1 MATEHLLDVRSSDAR
16 CATAVDRFL
25 KRAHDG
31 RMSRP
36 SAIEKRIKRQ
46 AAELLAIIQT
56 EPGISTAM
64 LASRAGMSEAI
75 ARKRLAYLRSEGK
88 VTGKRGR
95 ALPVSAAASPG
106 LSLEERVSTIERL
119 LLKLLAQQD
128 GDSAL

>member
-1 MATEHLLDVRSSDAR
+1 
-16 CATAVDRFL
+16 
-25 KRAHDG
+25 
-31 RMSRP
+31 MSRP

-95 ALPVSAAASPG
+95 ALPVSAAALPP
-106 LSLEERVSTIERL
+106 LSFEERVSTIERL